1 MATPLSKSA
10 QEITTQVTL
19 PDNSGYTWL
28 FDSTDPRNFCGMA
41 LGKTA
46 GVRAVGPMRGLAKN
60 LRMNL
65 GASCATQN
73 VTIKLYT
80 LDGAGVWKLYA
91 TSPGEV
97 ALTAGASP
105 QLFEWPIYASDVLV
119 GFLAGATAPSAI
131 ATTCYIV
138 ER

>member
-1 MATPLSKSA
+1 MATPLSKPA
-10 QEITTQVTL
+10 PEITTQVTL

-28 FDSTDPRNFCGMA
+28 YDSTDPRNFSGVA
-41 LGKTA
+41 LGKTT
-46 GVRAVGPMRGLAKN
+46 GVRPVGPLRGLAKN

-65 GASCATQN
+65 GARCTTQN
-73 VTIKLYT
+73 VTIKIYT
-80 LDGAGVWKLYA
+80 LDGAGVWNLYA

-105 QLFEWPIYASDVLV
+105 QLFEWSSYASDVLV
-119 GFLAGATAPSAI
+119 GFLAGVTAPSAI
-131 ATTCYIV
+131 ATTLYFV